1 MCKGRAW
8 NAVRFGVRD
17 FRRLITA
24 QRIVCGNAIQQ
35 LTGASIRAA
44 GIVYRLAK
52 IIDICS
58 RATLIQSSRFYSKL
72 SHMDS
77 IVNALKA
84 ASAGF
89 SVAELPEVVMPD
101 RCRST

>member
-1 MCKGRAW
+1 M
-8 NAVRFGVRD
+8 RFGVRD

-52 IIDICS
+52 TIDICS
-58 RATLIQSSRFYSKL
+58 RDP
-72 SHMDS
+72 HS
-77 IVNALKA
+77 IEPVLFKIVPY
-84 ASAGF
+84 G
-89 SVAELPEVVMPD
+89 
-101 RCRST
+101 